1 MGKIVNLSSMGGRLT
16 LPGGGAYHASKYAVE
31 ALSDALRFE
40 VWPFGIDVIL
50 IEPGLI
56 KSAFGETAAAHIAV
70 APGDPYAGFNAAIA
84 TDTTR
89 AYQKGLM
96 ARLGGSRTTSPASSR
111 RPSPPSTHAP
121 ATRSRC
127 RPGC

>member
-1 MGKIVNLSSMGGRLT
+1 M
-16 LPGGGAYHASKYAVE
+16 
-31 ALSDALRFE
+31 
-40 VWPFGIDVIL
+40 IL

-111 RPSPPSTHAP
+111 RPSPPSTHARYPVTLSARMLIGLRRLLPDAGWDALRRRFPLPGAEP
-121 ATRSRC
+121 A
-127 RPGC
+127 PPAA